1 MLYKDHPRA
10 AHHGSDS
17 DLDEEGLKTLSNRPL
32 ILVSAFSNDLP
43 SLTTYLGILIISSDH
58 DHVALLHPLPE
69 AGGPEAVDPGP
80 HEWKGVW
87 GKWVGS
93 WFYEWQ
99 HGWPNG
105 CERVC
110 CLKRSVVERLTS

>member
-17 DLDEEGLKTLSNRPL
+17 NLDEEGLKTLSNRPL

-58 DHVALLHPLPE
+58 DLVALLHPLPE

-80 HEWKGVW
+80 HEWKGV
-87 GKWVGS
+87 GANGWV
-93 WFYEWQ
+93 
-99 HGWPNG
+99 HGFMSGRMGGRMGVRGCAVLNG
-105 CERVC
+105 LW
-110 CLKRSVVERLTS
+110 LKD